1 MLSTQELSTLFQI
14 ISDDNQTF
22 ETIFDSFNKSFD
34 KSNQFKVGASLCI
47 LLKDNLLNITQKI
60 ISYYIL
66 YTFTT
71 EDKIINNPFLPII
84 LEIVKNTKNKIEQNF
99 LTDFL
104 YNQINYI
111 KSSVKS
117 YIQENSNESK
127 LNLNEIQIFSEQ
139 YNKSKTNI
147 LSSLN
152 DHMRDVIYDRK
163 NNDIKNLDKRNTKL
177 DNNNIIEDLNLN
189 YFQPNYMSYYTS
201 QNSLFKN
208 EPIWITPTLKHDYIW
223 EKIEK

>member
-1 MLSTQELSTLFQI
+1 MLSSQELSTLFQI

-34 KSNQFKVGASLCI
+34 KSNQFKVGTTLCF
-47 LLKDNLLNITQKI
+47 LLKDNLLNISQKI

-66 YTFTT
+66 YTFKA
-71 EDKIINNPFLPII
+71 EDKLVNNPYLQII
-84 LEIVKNTKNKIEQNF
+84 LEIIKTTNNKVEQNF

-111 KSSVKS
+111 KSSVKN

-139 YNKSKTNI
+139 YSRSNVNN
-147 LSSLN
+147 LNYLN
-152 DHMRDVIYDRK
+152 DHMRNVVYDRK
-163 NNDIKNLDKRNTKL
+163 KNDIKNLDKHYTKP
-177 DNNNIIEDLNLN
+177 DNSITEDLNLN
-189 YFQPNYMSYYTS
+189 YFQPNYMSYYPGQS
-201 QNSLFKN
+201 SLFQN
-208 EPIWITPTLKHDYIW
+208 EPIWISPTLKHDYIW